1 MLEAGGA
8 GVLLGPVPGVELSQG
23 GCGDTLQHLLGEDTQ
38 QLPAD
43 VKGLEESALHVR
55 TLGRTQC

>member
-43 VKGLEESALHVR
+43 VKRLKDSTVLIVALKR
-55 TLGRTQC
+55 